1 MSQDVIAA
9 RLGCYGK
16 FKGEAFRHLAEIGI
30 RHVELGS
37 PPEAEWP
44 ALKADLARHGLKA
57 TSVGHGID
65 LSKPDSIATFAHT
78 ARCAEAFGTKII
90 FLSVK
95 SGGRPLPECYA
106 DLRGLGDAARAHGAI
121 IALET
126 HPDLVTN
133 GEIAAATMQG
143 VNHPHVKLNYDSANL
158 YYYNEGIDGIAELQ
172 KFLPW
177 LGAVH
182 LKETD
187 GGYKKWYF
195 PGLHEGRG
203 IVNFPEI
210 FRLCH
215 EIGYYGPFTLEIE
228 GCEGE
233 KLTQEQTL
241 QRMTNTAAYLRSIGA
256 L

>member
-1 MSQDVIAA
+1 MRSNVIAA
-9 RLGCYGK
+9 RPGCYGK
-16 FKGEAFRHLAEIGI
+16 FQSEAFRHLAEIGI

-37 PPEAEWP
+37 PPEADWP
-44 ALKADLARHGLKA
+44 ALKASLSAHGLTA
-57 TSVGHGID
+57 SSVGHGID
-65 LSKPDSIATFAHT
+65 LSKPEAVASFGHT
-78 ARCAEAFGTKII
+78 ARCAKAFGTRVI

-95 SGGRPLPECYA
+95 TGGLPLAQAYEIV
-106 DLRGLGDAARAHGAI
+106 RGFGEIARANTAT

-133 GEIAAATMQG
+133 GDVAVATMKG
-143 VNHPHVKLNYDSANL
+143 VNHPYVKLNYDSANL
-158 YYYNEGIDGIAELQ
+158 YYYNQGTDGIVELK

-187 GGYKKWYF
+187 GGYKSWYF

-210 FRLCH
+210 FRICH
-215 EIGYYGPFTLEIE
+215 EIGFYGPFTLEIE

-233 KLTQEQTL
+233 TLTQEQTL
-241 QRMTNTAAYLRSIGA
+241 QRMANTAAYLRSIGA

>member
-1 MSQDVIAA
+1 MRSNLIAA
-9 RLGCYGK
+9 RPGCYGK
-16 FKGEAFRHLAEIGI
+16 YKSDAFRHLVEIGI
-30 RHVELGS
+30 RNVELGS
-37 PPEAEWP
+37 PPESDWP
-44 ALKADLARHGLKA
+44 AIRADLEKHGLA
-57 TSVGHGID
+57 ASSVGHGID
-65 LSKPDSIATFAHT
+65 LSKPEAVASFEHT
-78 ARCAEAFGTKII
+78 ARCAKAFGSRII

-95 SGGRPLPECYA
+95 TGGLPLPEAYA
-106 DLRGLGDAARAHGAI
+106 IMRDFGDIARAHTAT

-133 GEIAAATMQG
+133 GDIGVATMKG
-143 VNHPHVKLNYDSANL
+143 VNHPNVKLNYDSANL
-158 YYYNEGIDGIAELQ
+158 YYYNQGIDGIVELK

-187 GGYKKWYF
+187 GGYKTWYF

-210 FRLCH
+210 FRICH
-215 EIGYYGPFTLEIE
+215 EIGFYGPFTLEIE

-233 KLTQEQTL
+233 NLTQTQVFE
-241 QRMTNTAAYLRSIGA
+241 RMANTAKYLRSINA